1 MTESEVPTLGLGAE
15 QRQMWTQAVMTMAYG
30 VRERRHAL
38 GRVAWSDERTAERTH
53 ERTERIADP
62 AVRAMSVDEWTEAV
76 DRRQRGQGGERH
88 THSGDGWVTVWIGP
102 LDGGRT
108 ALLASAGPPGS
119 TTPTATAAVSCADT
133 ATAVEL
139 ADDLLAGGPDQV
151 DRLGAFATLSA
162 RRAAAAAA
170 DVAEPEP
177 ARLAR
182 TAAAVRQVWTG
193 PRYTALAE
201 AVVASPAFPA
211 LAWRLHELAERG
223 YAVADVLGRIDPD
236 RLIGGTVRDPAALA
250 EWFVERMAPD
260 LRVINL
266 DPNDPA
272 TVDPATVDP
281 AAGAARTAGGAPTA
295 GPAPTPHPTPPA
307 SGAATGDGHTRPG
320 RRGAR
325 RHPHGP
331 SVRAAG
337 GRRRGGRRRR
347 PWWRRC
353 SPRLT
358 RRSWCSGCS
367 TAAAIPGCG
376 CSCIGCTSRAGR
388 SRGRSPT
395 VPAAR
400 LEAARDPASY
410 LSAAVH
416 RHPADR
422 PAATDRPGPRGDGR
436 PGAHGDA
443 GHGRGQGG
451 RLPRVAGPGPA
462 SRRVDRRGVTGRG
475 SARRPA
481 GRAGVPG
488 PHPRGLHGAPDGP
501 QGGRAPDR
509 CAGRARRPDPSRH
522 RESPVAGRGER
533 RAQRRPGG
541 GRRRRGHPRV
551 GHRRVGHRRV
561 GRCHGSDHARVGRCR
576 AGPLGEDQP
585 RRPPVARTH
594 GRRPCGVARRRGP
607 RPVRRPRRPPP
618 RPARAAQPRRIG
630 RERAGPGSP
639 RIPRRTRPGPRTGRC
654 AAIRAGHRRVVGDRR
669 LRDRRLRDRRPHG
682 RRRRRPR
689 PVVDP
694 ARGDDVGIVVDG
706 TVLWTEDDLD
716 PASAVDRVGLAA
728 TVGLGSAARADR
740 VEARLHDAR
749 LHDAHPARAAAA
761 GSAAGTVPRAISAGP
776 SAATRS
782 AAMPDVDTLMR
793 AAELVVTSQ
802 FGSPSMLQRTMRVGY
817 ATAAQLM
824 DLLETSGIVGPPAG
838 AQAREVLVTPDEL
851 DGVLAGL
858 RAAAG
863 PAPSAAPT
871 ASPSA
876 DPHRAAAA
884 RAAAA
889 EERGDPAAAA
899 ARAEVTCTPTASA
912 SADHA
917 VRGTRRVP
925 PPVSP
930 PAHRVD
936 VERSPHR

>member
-38 GRVAWSDERTAERTH
+38 GRVAWSDEQTAERTH

-88 THSGDGWVTVWIGP
+88 THSGDGWVTVWSGP
-102 LDGGRT
+102 LHDGGRT

-119 TTPTATAAVSCADT
+119 TTPTATAAASCADT
-133 ATAVEL
+133 AAAVEV

-182 TAAAVRQVWTG
+182 TAAVVRQVWTG

-236 RLIGGTVRDPAALA
+236 RLMGGTVRDPAALA

-307 SGAATGDGHTRPG
+307 WGAATGAGTPDPADAA
-320 RRGAR
+320 RGATR
-325 RHPHGP
+325 TGRP
-331 SVRAAG
+331 SAPRVDAAAAAAAEEAVVAPLLTAAYPAELVQ
-337 GRRRGGRRRR
+337 RLQHSRGY
-347 PWWRRC
+347 
-353 SPRLT
+353 PRLRVQLHRLHQQGRPVART
-358 RRSWCSGCS
+358 L
-367 TAAAIPGCG
+367 AA
-376 CSCIGCTSRAGR
+376 
-388 SRGRSPT
+388 

-416 RHPADR
+416 RHPVAAPLRPTGPDRAAMADLVR
-422 PAATDRPGPRGDGR
+422 TAMPDTVADKVVDCRAWPA
-436 PGAHGDA
+436 
-443 GHGRGQGG
+443 
-451 RLPRVAGPGPA
+451 L
-462 SRRVDRRGVTGRG
+462 
-475 SARRPA
+475 ARRLGAWTDEGLPVADLLAGLPA
-481 GRAGVPG
+481 GRVFQARTPAAYTAHLMDLKVAAHRTGA
-488 PHPRGLHGAPDGP
+488 RAEHGARTRVDTASRPSP
-501 QGGRAPDR
+501 AEAS
-509 CAGRARRPDPSRH
+509 AGRSAGPAAAADAADSRG
-522 RESPVAGRGER
+522 SDAAGSGRG
-533 RAQRRPGG
+533 
-541 GRRRRGHPRV
+541 
-551 GHRRVGHRRV
+551 
-561 GRCHGSDHARVGRCR
+561 RVGRCR

-594 GRRPCGVARRRGP
+594 GRRPCGGARRRGP

-639 RIPRRTRPGPRTGRC
+639 RIPRRTRAGPQPGRRAG
-654 AAIRAGHRRVVGDRR
+654 IRAGTDESWVIGD
-669 LRDRRLRDRRPHG
+669 
-682 RRRRRPR
+682 
-689 PVVDP
+689 
-694 ARGDDVGIVVDG
+694 
-706 TVLWTEDDLD
+706 
-716 PASAVDRVGLAA
+716 
-728 TVGLGSAARADR
+728 
-740 VEARLHDAR
+740 
-749 LHDAHPARAAAA
+749 
-761 GSAAGTVPRAISAGP
+761 
-776 SAATRS
+776 
-782 AAMPDVDTLMR
+782 
-793 AAELVVTSQ
+793 
-802 FGSPSMLQRTMRVGY
+802 
-817 ATAAQLM
+817 
-824 DLLETSGIVGPPAG
+824 
-838 AQAREVLVTPDEL
+838 
-851 DGVLAGL
+851 
-858 RAAAG
+858 
-863 PAPSAAPT
+863 
-871 ASPSA
+871 
-876 DPHRAAAA
+876 
-884 RAAAA
+884 
-889 EERGDPAAAA
+889 
-899 ARAEVTCTPTASA
+899 
-912 SADHA
+912 
-917 VRGTRRVP
+917 
-925 PPVSP
+925 
-930 PAHRVD
+930 
-936 VERSPHR
+936 